1 MRRRLKAKKSIDKK
15 KAAALKKLLAAGGIK
30 HSLVIL
36 GNPAHSKE
44 LSQSEKEVDVE
55 IDAEEAEAWV
65 NGIPLSLANGSGS
78 TPLLPGHHI
87 LSFEVRGAPGTAWS
101 VKITAPREAKAEDGD
116 TFDRSGWDVGRIKFI
131 VSA

>member
-1 MRRRLKAKKSIDKK
+1 MATKSVEQK
-15 KAAALKKLLAAGGIK
+15 KAAALKKLFAAGGIK

-44 LSQSEKEVDVE
+44 LSQSEKKVGVT

-65 NGIPLSLANGSGS
+65 NGIPLPLANGSGS
-78 TPLLPGHHI
+78 THLLPGHHI

-101 VKITAPREAKAEDGD
+101 VKITAPKEAKAEDGD
-116 TFDRSGWDVGRIKFI
+116 TFDQCGWDVGRIKFI